1 MKRQS
6 DFGVLSGFIEYRR
19 VGPDTFKMRSHRR
32 IELSR
37 RLSGATVEG
46 SNK

>member
-1 MKRQS
+1 
-6 DFGVLSGFIEYRR
+6 
-19 VGPDTFKMRSHRR
+19 HRR

>member
-1 MKRQS
+1 
-6 DFGVLSGFIEYRR
+6 
-19 VGPDTFKMRSHRR
+19 TFKMRSHRR